1 MSTLRADSGY
11 GIASRPQGPP
21 YPFAGEWPCSACG
34 GVATVPEHYEVTSL
48 VTGERIKLVSD
59 EIRVSAITLAELLR
73 LGQAARAVRDG
84 RPGAVDKL
92 DLVLS
97 EAPEPISRYRPRAP
111 KGFSEWA
118 TLATLILMLVQ
129 TLVPILKQDGSVS
142 EQELINI
149 IERLVDQSEAGK
161 LKDSAED
168 SARAQ
173 WREGCQCGARR
184 GR

>member
-1 MSTLRADSGY
+1 M
-11 GIASRPQGPP
+11 
-21 YPFAGEWPCSACG
+21 
-34 GVATVPEHYEVTSL
+34 TSL

-149 IERLVDQSEAGK
+149 IERLVDQLEAGK

-168 SARAQ
+168 QHGPSGERDASVEPGVEGSVDPARQRPAQ
-173 WREGCQCGARR
+173 PPNSGTQAEDASGQQ
-184 GR
+184 